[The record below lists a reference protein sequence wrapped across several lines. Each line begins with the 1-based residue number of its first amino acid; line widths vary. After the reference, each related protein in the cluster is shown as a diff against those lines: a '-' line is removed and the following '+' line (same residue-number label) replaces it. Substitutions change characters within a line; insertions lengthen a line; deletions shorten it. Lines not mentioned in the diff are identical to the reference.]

1 MTIKAIQEQAL
12 EFLKSDE
19 LYEFQTRFP
28 VAAVAAI
35 IKSGTDNIDDM
46 NTGNVL
52 KFFQDFWEALPDDSS
67 LHNAENSAVF
77 YKICDYAEQYTFHG

>member
-1 MTIKAIQEQAL
+1 MTIQATKEQAL

-19 LYEFQTRFP
+19 LYEFNTRFP
-28 VAAVAAI
+28 AAAVAAI

-46 NTGNVL
+46 NTENVL
-52 KFFQDFWEALPDDSS
+52 KFFQDLWMALPDDRS
-67 LHNAENSAVF
+67 LHNEQNGPTF

>member
-1 MTIKAIQEQAL
+1 MTIETIQELAL

-19 LYEFQTRFP
+19 LYEFNRRFP
-28 VAAVAAI
+28 AAAVAAI

-52 KFFQDFWEALPDDSS
+52 KFFQDLWMALPDDSS
-67 LHNAENSAVF
+67 LHNEQNAVTF
-77 YKICDYAEQYTFHG
+77 YKICNFAEHEVFPD

>member
-1 MTIKAIQEQAL
+1 MTIETIQEQAL

-19 LYEFQTRFP
+19 LYEFNTRFP
-28 VAAVAAI
+28 AAGVSAI
-35 IKSGTDNIDDM
+35 IKSGPDNIDDM